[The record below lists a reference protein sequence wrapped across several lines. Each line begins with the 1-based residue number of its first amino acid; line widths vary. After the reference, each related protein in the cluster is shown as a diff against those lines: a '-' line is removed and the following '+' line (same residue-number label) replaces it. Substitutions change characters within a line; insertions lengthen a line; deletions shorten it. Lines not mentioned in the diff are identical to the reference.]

1 MRLTVLAACVM
12 LAWTALAQDL
22 CSTSVMIRFKP
33 STDPSGTVSFVV
45 AENQPVFYTLGV
57 ALPPIVVQLLRDVAT
72 SSTAHYAFD
81 YDGLVLTATT
91 SSGAKLSADSVQVSR
106 GEALFDKLTVTATP
120 QPGEVLTF
128 AFSSPL
134 LGALRL
140 RTGLLSA
147 VTGASGPARVQ
158 FGAAGYFTRSGQTR
172 SIPVNTP
179 LPPFSLTVVDAAG
192 HAVDE
197 SITITLGVLGATAS
211 MTTVPPGVVDGL
223 ALSLAPSSTVVRL
236 TFTASARNGSWSSS
250 VSTGPLTPVT
260 APLRN
265 RFMLFD
271 RASSSIT
278 MENQGG
284 TAVLGVP
291 LRPVVINLYTSAMEL
306 DTSNTGLIITA
317 TTPQGTLSGAEALV
331 VRGVAQ
337 FAELTFVGVAPRSAV
352 ITFTAVAVDA
362 TASALLDPVGVVGA
376 SLFSGPIAV
385 SAAAVKAKYLSFA
398 SASQVQT
405 AALTLPMTSQEFDV
419 ASIIVLVRDS
429 AGAVDNTASGI
440 KLAVDIPPPGSAF
453 AADQAKLEATVTNGI
468 AVFTGMTFT
477 LAASPIQF
485 RVSDPSATASS
496 GRTELLSGII
506 TVQENPFLDSRTTV
520 TAGAATLA
528 SCRTVSSSCPL
539 TLTFAAEWGPY
550 SSFVF
555 AAEQP
560 FAASVGSTIP
570 TIVVELRDEFGVST
584 LFPASVAP
592 QLVAYTAD
600 DPAAEQLLVTKDGAN
615 RGVYQKGRYYFSC
628 LQFASAPA
636 GLVRIQFMPV
646 DESGTPAIRLEGI
659 TRGAPLRTGFATV
672 TSVPTPAYGLRF
684 AADVSVIAYAGQASS
699 AVLNVALPA
708 VTVEV
713 TDSRGELDTTDSTTV
728 IVASVSAGQLDATG
742 ARERVTRGRATFH
755 GLKFSSMVD
764 EPLLA
769 FRAYQSARAL
779 AGRSLSTGRFML
791 TTLPVAEFNLGF
803 LPQLTAESQVTH
815 AFKSFIFQNLTDAV
829 VRASIVVLDSAHQRA
844 TAVTSTIYISPSS
857 EQVNLDSSELKSIDS
872 RSACACANFSNR
884 ITGYKDGYQ
893 PGTPIYVTYTAVDAS
908 GLLRGKT
915 VVAGPIVVGSLL
927 AGATTCA
934 ANLVAPVVVA
944 EFRMTVAQFRA
955 ANVRSQLAYLMGI
968 ELGRVTVQDASLTSI
983 TRVDHSTLATWVGSK
998 AAIVFGDPLPAS
1010 TNQKTSAQLAADFVG
1025 LRPRCDA
1032 KGLSLEAAYYQQDDS
1047 SCVPAAFRAAAVTSA
1062 HCVASGAEDTC
1073 RCYATGVVAQWGDVC
1088 VEEPTLKVE
1097 FTALCNTLRNCAE
1110 AEIRSVCT
1118 SVLGTT
1124 ESTLLWLWILLG
1136 CLGGVLVLGVVAKQR
1151 GMLQRRPASTLTRGA
1166 APQRSAKDP

>member
-1 MRLTVLAACVM
+1 MWACLASV
-12 LAWTALAQDL
+12 TALLATAAAGQL
-22 CSTSVMIRFKP
+22 CVGEWLLRFKP
-33 STDPSGTVSFVV
+33 ADAPEGVPSYLT
-45 AENQPVFYTLGV
+45 AEFQPVNYTPGR
-57 ALPPIVVQLLRDVAT
+57 ALPPVIIQMLVRNGVSLPWYTDKSLDGMTVNAVIDPPLRVGGNAVEVNNGEVI
-72 SSTAHYAFD
+72 F
-81 YDGLVLTATT
+81 
-91 SSGAKLSADSVQVSR
+91 
-106 GEALFDKLTVTATP
+106 EALTVQEAPPVPSISHTLSFAISAGGTTRTLRAGRLLPYAVTEESTP
-120 QPGEVLTF
+120 
-128 AFSSPL
+128 S
-134 LGALRL
+134 RL
-140 RTGLLSA
+140 RFSN
-147 VTGASGPARVQ
+147 
-158 FGAAGYFTRSGQTR
+158 AGFFTRSGQVR
-172 SIPVNTP
+172 DIPVAP
-179 LPPFSLTVVDAAG
+179 VALPPFTVKVVNLFGFDMSDVDTIIEASATGGTIAPTSFRLRDPDVQLLVRPLTN
-192 HAVDE
+192 
-197 SITITLGVLGATAS
+197 AS
-211 MTTVPPGVVDGL
+211 RPV
-223 ALSLAPSSTVVRL
+223 L
-236 TFTASARNGSWSSS
+236 TFTIRLVLPTGPWSSS

-352 ITFTAVAVDA
+352 ITFTAGTQGA
-362 TASALLDPVGVVGA
+362 TAVARATLLSGAMVV
-376 SLFSGPIAV
+376 SV
-385 SAAAVKAKYLSFA
+385 TAVKAQYLSFA
-398 SASQVQT
+398 RASQIQT
-405 AALTLPMTSQEFDV
+405 
-419 ASIIVLVRDS
+419 
-429 AGAVDNTASGI
+429 TAI
-440 KLAVDIPPPGSAF
+440 KLAETNEEFTITSIIIQMLDSARQIDTTASNIDLELVLPTSCVIKGDIS
-453 AADQAKLEATVTNGI
+453 QVRATVSNGV
-468 AVFTGMTFT
+468 AVFSGLTFT
-477 LAASPIQF
+477 NCPTTFFIG
-485 RVSDPSATASS
+485 VSDPTSTARVPLSS
-496 GRTELLSGII
+496 GQVAVERNLL
-506 TVQENPFLDSRTTV
+506 TADARQVLQNARAFLARCV
-520 TAGAATLA
+520 E
-528 SCRTVSSSCPL
+528 VSDTSCPL
-539 TLTFAAEWGPY
+539 TLAFAAEWGPY

-1025 LRPRCDA
+1025 LRPRCDTVSVL
-1032 KGLSLEAAYYQQDDS
+1032 KLEAAYYQQDDQKCS
-1047 SCVPAAFRAAAVTSA
+1047 PDGFRASITTSRQCADQSILNPCQCYNLGVFAAWGFA
-1062 HCVASGAEDTC
+1062 CAEDKAVLSEFLEIC
-1073 RCYATGVVAQWGDVC
+1073 KDLADCAEVEIYDVC
-1088 VEEPTLKVE
+1088 QTVLANEE
-1097 FTALCNTLRNCAE
+1097 
-1110 AEIRSVCT
+1110 T
-1118 SVLGTT
+1118 SWTWAYIVLGCG
-1124 ESTLLWLWILLG
+1124 LG
-1136 CLGGVLVLGVVAKQR
+1136 LIVIVLVLRRTGILRPPQKATLQTAGNHVA
-1151 GMLQRRPASTLTRGA
+1151 MN
-1166 APQRSAKDP
+1166 